1 MSILKRIISASLG
14 ALMLTGCLC
23 SCTKKEEPVIIP
35 DEDGWFATWSAASM
49 APVGDEAPVQGLR
62 NNTVR
67 QQIKVSI
74 GGDKIKLTFS
84 NEYGDI
90 PLVIDSVHIAKLL
103 YAGSPNIDPETDTL
117 VTFNGGSKSVT
128 VAAGATVTSDEI
140 AFNFEALDLLAV
152 TSCIGDYSGGTIT
165 CHSDAGCTSW
175 VTEGN
180 HVGDETFAAMSFNSS
195 YYYLCRVDTYAE
207 AGTKTVVC
215 IGDSITDGACCT
227 YNGFDGWVEV
237 LSNAMQSN
245 ETTSNISVVNMGI
258 GGNMLRSG
266 TWGTP
271 VAERFERD
279 VLNVP
284 GVRYVC
290 VMIGINDIGNAQ
302 ADISSE
308 LIESYKSLISQAH
321 AKGIKIYACTLTP
334 VKGNFYY
341 SELHEKIRL
350 AVNEFIFSENSG
362 FDGVIDMS
370 NAISR
375 EDDSAQ
381 MKDEYSS
388 GDYLHPGSA
397 GYKVMGM
404 EAYYTLTEIWAAE
417 AQNSVEK

>member
-1 MSILKRIISASLG
+1 MSIFKKIVSASLG

-23 SCTKKEEPVIIP
+23 SCGKEEPVIIP

-49 APVGDEAPVQGLR
+49 SPVSDELPVQGLK

-67 QQIKVSI
+67 QQVKVSI

-103 YAGSPNIDPETDTL
+103 YAGSPNIDTETDTA
-117 VTFNGGSKSVT
+117 VTFNGGNESVT
-128 VAAGATVTSDEI
+128 IAAGSTVTSDEI
-140 AFNFEALDLLAV
+140 AFSFNSLDLLAV
-152 TSCIGDYSGGTIT
+152 TTCVGNYTGGTVT
-165 CHSDAGCTSW
+165 CHSDGGCTAW

-180 HVGDETFAAMSFNSS
+180 HVGDETFSAMSFNSS

-215 IGDSITDGACCT
+215 IGDSITDSACST
-227 YNGFDGWVEV
+227 FNGFDGWVEV
-237 LSNAMQSN
+237 LSSSMQSN
-245 ETTSNISVVNMGI
+245 SETSNISVVNMGI
-258 GGNMLRSG
+258 GGNMLLSG
-266 TWGTP
+266 TWGVPTL
-271 VAERFERD
+271 ERFERD
-279 VLNVP
+279 ALNVP
-284 GVRYVC
+284 GVRYIC
-290 VMIGINDIGNAQ
+290 LMIGINDIGNAQ
-302 ADISSE
+302 ADISE
-308 LIESYKSLISQAH
+308 DIINGYKTLISAAH

-370 NAISR
+370 NAICR

-388 GDYLHPGSA
+388 GDYLHPGAA

-404 EAYYTLTEIWAAE
+404 EAYYTLNEIWAKEAE
-417 AQNSVEK
+417 ISVDK